1 MTRRKALPPAPA
13 GADPA
18 VRQWMESVREQ
29 LEVSQGV
36 RGSSL
41 DQSVTFGDII
51 DIGLASFRSRGRARF
66 NATDLMPSS
75 EAPNLT
81 IPPAPAFVEGI
92 AGIGFNTITF
102 QIPLYGNHGF
112 AEIWRAE
119 GAGALLGA
127 AVRIGTTNSTVYSDF
142 DVVEGTVYV
151 YWVRFIS
158 TSSIAG
164 PYHASLGVELTSKY
178 TAATILEAIEGQL
191 AEIHLVSSLAGR
203 IDLIDASETGILD
216 RLGLTEESLYDAT
229 TGIFALH
236 DSLSDVVTDS
246 ETGLATRASQTDFNS
261 LSSIVTDGDTG
272 LTARALQVDF
282 QSLITD
288 VDGKAEASTVSQLS
302 IDLSGLDTDVGGV
315 VTQIS
320 TIQGDID
327 DILAEWAVQV
337 VTDTADGTIISGISL
352 MNDEGAST
360 FQIMADNF
368 VLWDP
373 GANYATDNTDKDL
386 VIGYSGGE
394 LGIDGVYIKTAT
406 IDDASII
413 GLTAAKITA
422 GELTSGTWIK
432 GGDFFGGQLRLGV
445 GSFNR
450 PNEDGDAAGYSSVI
464 DSNGNA
470 YFENAYVRGDVE
482 ATTFSAGAALPL
494 NQVTGTGA
502 LASKSSVNYS
512 SEVGGTKPP
521 TDADNTKDIIE
532 AGTLLGAGYLHLN
545 GTDANIA
552 IGSSRSWGTNGI
564 HLQYNAGA
572 PRAEFYRNGSNYLRY
587 DNGGLKVRGDVQATS
602 LSADTVNTDKLVTGA
617 INVSG
622 AWAMSGSSSSSGS
635 PNYSYHTKT
644 GLDSLGALDNGA
656 RVIILHELSG
666 DDAQVSIEVRAYNGS
681 WGGYTLLS
689 THRFNNPGSDLAQV
703 GAVYDLPNDAT
714 QVQFR
719 LTVTSTYSNSSGIG
733 SSSGDYVVIKK

>member
-75 EAPNLT
+75 EAPNRT

-482 ATTFSAGAALPL
+482 AT
-494 NQVTGTGA
+494 
-502 LASKSSVNYS
+502 
-512 SEVGGTKPP
+512 
-521 TDADNTKDIIE
+521 
-532 AGTLLGAGYLHLN
+532 
-545 GTDANIA
+545 
-552 IGSSRSWGTNGI
+552 
-564 HLQYNAGA
+564 
-572 PRAEFYRNGSNYLRY
+572 
-587 DNGGLKVRGDVQATS
+587 S
-602 LSADTVNTDKLVTGA
+602 LSANSVSASSIQSGAVEAGKIAANAITTSSLSSSVITTDKLVTGA
-617 INVSG
+617 LQVSG
-622 AWAMSGSSSSSGS
+622 DASLSGNGDSW
-635 PNYSYHTKT
+635 TMT
-644 GLDSLGALDNGA
+644 GLDSLGSITAGSKVVIYDPTCNVASLGGGSVTF
-656 RVIILHELSG
+656 RV
-666 DDAQVSIEVRAYNGS
+666 RFYNGS
-681 WGGYTLLS
+681 WSGYTTL
-689 THRFNNPGSDLAQV
+689 V
-703 GAVYDLPNDAT
+703 VAT
-714 QVQFR
+714 N
-719 LTVTSTYSNSSGIG
+719 NSSATGKIKLITLPTNSTQIQFNLDGAGG
-733 SSSGDYVVIKK
+733 SSYGGGASFMVFKR